1 MSELVFD
8 QKIDLPYV
16 YTAGAVQRD
25 ALNGLRE
32 GRLIASQGDGYV
44 SVPASP
50 FAPDGT
56 HLRDTRELVPEG
68 VLEASTVA
76 HHLPGAPAF
85 GLIRLDGASHA
96 LLHHLSDGAERL
108 DPGARVRAVWREERT
123 GSITDILHFAPA
135 PETVR

>member
-1 MSELVFD
+1 MTDVVFD

-32 GRLIASQGDGYV
+32 GRLIASYDDVYV

-56 HLRDTRELVPEG
+56 HLRDTRELTAEG
-68 VLEASTVA
+68 VIEASTVA

-85 GLIRLDGASHA
+85 ALIRLDGTSHA
-96 LLHHLSDGAERL
+96 LLHHLGDGAESL
-108 DPGARVRAVWREERT
+108 GPGARVRAVWREERT
-123 GSITDILHFAPA
+123 GSITDIAHFAPA
-135 PETVR
+135 TDTDS

>member
-32 GRLIASQGDGYV
+32 GRVIASHGNGYV
-44 SVPASP
+44 SAPAAP

-56 HLRDTRELVPEG
+56 HLRETRELLPEG

-76 HHLPGAPAF
+76 HHIPDAPAF
-85 GLIRLDGASHA
+85 GLIRLDGASHP
-96 LLHHLSDGAERL
+96 LLHRLGDGAESL
-108 DPGARVRAVWREERT
+108 GPGARVRAVWREQRS
-123 GSITDILHFAPA
+123 GSITDIEHFAPA
-135 PETVR
+135 PETRR

>member
-25 ALNGLRE
+25 ALTGLRE
-32 GRLIASQGDGYV
+32 GRLIASLGDGYV

-56 HLRDTRELVPEG
+56 HLRETRELAAEG
-68 VLEASTVA
+68 VLEAVTVA
-76 HHLPGAPAF
+76 HHLVDEPAF
-85 GLIRLDGASHA
+85 GLIGIDGASHP
-96 LLHHLSDGAERL
+96 LLHRLGDGAEKL
-108 DPGARVRAVWREERT
+108 APGARVRAVWREERT
-123 GSITDILHFAPA
+123 GSITDIAHFAPA
-135 PETVR
+135 Q

>member
-25 ALNGLRE
+25 ALIGLRE
-32 GRLIASQGDGYV
+32 GRLVASQGDGYV

-56 HLRDTRELVPEG
+56 HLRETRELPAEG
-68 VLEASTVA
+68 VLEAVTVA
-76 HHLPGAPAF
+76 HHLEDEPAF
-85 GLIRLDGASHA
+85 GLIRIDGASHA
-96 LLHHLSDGAERL
+96 LLHRLGDGAETL
-108 DPGARVRAVWREERT
+108 EPGTRVRAVWREERT
-123 GSITDILHFAPA
+123 GSITDIAHFAPA
-135 PETVR
+135 Q